1 MQSPSFTA
9 MDGRTVEWR
18 IIEVMISS
26 TVQAEG
32 WAGAAGQRAWSR
44 GCTWLLLL
52 CLMGARLLPGLAG
65 GAWGPVCVNQREV
78 YTP

>member
-9 MDGRTVEWR
+9 MDGRTVEQG
-18 IIEVMISS
+18 IIEGMLSS

-32 WAGAAGQRAWSR
+32 WAGAAGQRAWSG
-44 GCTWLLLL
+44 GCTWLLL
-52 CLMGARLLPGLAG
+52 CLMGTRLLPGLAG
-65 GAWGPVCVNQREV
+65 GAWGPVCVDQREG